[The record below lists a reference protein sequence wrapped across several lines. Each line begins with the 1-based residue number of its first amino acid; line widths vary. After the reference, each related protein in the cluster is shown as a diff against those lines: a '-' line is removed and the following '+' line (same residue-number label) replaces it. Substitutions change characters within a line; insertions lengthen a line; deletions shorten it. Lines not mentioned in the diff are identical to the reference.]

1 MPALETSES
10 LRAALKRS
18 ETDAAERSVTQLHV
32 IARLVARKY
41 RFIRWSLLALG
52 AAIALTVAAVLTAH

>member
-1 MPALETSES
+1 
-10 LRAALKRS
+10 
-18 ETDAAERSVTQLHV
+18 V